1 MPRDNKP
8 SKLWPTLLL
17 ALPLLSACSSVPV
30 RLPPEPPP
38 VPLPPLPAAARQ
50 PTPPPTCLPTC
61 SAGASRSL
69 ESWLSSPTAP
79 TSPARPASAPI
90 KP

>member
-8 SKLWPTLLL
+8 SKQWPTLLL

-30 RLPPEPPP
+30 RLPPEPPLRP
-38 VPLPPLPAAARQ
+38 PPLLKAARQ
-50 PTPPPTCLPTC
+50 PTPPPDCLPTC

-69 ESWLSSPTAP
+69 DSWLTSPTAP
-79 TSPARPASAPI
+79 ASPGRPASAPI